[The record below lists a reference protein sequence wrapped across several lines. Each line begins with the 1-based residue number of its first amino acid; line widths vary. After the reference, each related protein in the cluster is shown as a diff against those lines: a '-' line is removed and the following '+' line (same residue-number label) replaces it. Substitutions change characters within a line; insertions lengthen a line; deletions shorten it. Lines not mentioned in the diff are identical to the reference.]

1 MRASFL
7 VSVVASKMAAGKQKK
22 REGKCDTV
30 KTVVENRHSQCPGP
44 QVEAVVVM
52 KESEE

>member
-1 MRASFL
+1 MRDSFL
-7 VSVVASKMAAGKQKK
+7 VSVVASKTAAGKQQK

-30 KTVVENRHSQCPGP
+30 KTVVESRHSQCPGP

-52 KESEE
+52 KESEK

>member
-7 VSVVASKMAAGKQKK
+7 VSVVASKTAVGKQQKK
-22 REGKCDTV
+22 SNCDTV
-30 KTVVENRHSQCPGP
+30 KTVVESRHSLCPGP